1 MLGTLVFIAISIGVV
16 CVVVLLA
23 SRNKELLQRV
33 LFWAGV
39 GAAFLALVYIFLG
52 FEQYDS
58 IKGVALGI
66 VALTLLVASK
76 HIPLSGVDNQR

>member
-16 CVVVLLA
+16 CVVVWLA
-23 SRNKELLQRV
+23 SQKKELLQRM
-33 LFWAGV
+33 LFWAGM
-39 GAAFLALVYIFLG
+39 GAAFLALIYIFLG
-52 FEQYDS
+52 PNTFEQYES

-76 HIPLSGVDNQR
+76 IYDVVKE

>member
-1 MLGTLVFIAISIGVV
+1 MLGPLVFITISIGVV

-23 SRNKELLQRV
+23 SRKKELLQRI

-39 GAAFLALVYIFLG
+39 SAAFLAPVYIFLG
-52 FEQYDS
+52 SNRFEQYDS

-66 VALTLLVASK
+66 FALTLLLASK
-76 HIPLSGVDNQR
+76 VYPA